1 MKSVKEKKEE
11 CAPPKEEAQAPAVTP
26 ANDVFPQA
34 RRRLPPPQFTGKEL
48 QRLYEWVENKDQIKI
63 KLVNGEILEGYLKWT
78 DQSALKLVSKKEEII
93 VVKRSILYYVDLPK
107 SKK

>member
-1 MKSVKEKKEE
+1 MKSVKEKKEDCVPQKKE
-11 CAPPKEEAQAPAVTP
+11 AETQETPVSNVAPQE
-26 ANDVFPQA
+26 

-63 KLVNGEILEGYLKWT
+63 KLVNGEMIEGYLKWN
-78 DQSALKLVSKKEEII
+78 DQSTVKLVGKKEELI
-93 VVKRSILYYVDLPK
+93 VPKRSILYYVDLPR

>member
-11 CAPPKEEAQAPAVTP
+11 CVPQKEEAKTQLAPVSNVTP
-26 ANDVFPQA
+26 QE

-63 KLVNGEILEGYLKWT
+63 KLVNGEIVEGYLKWI
-78 DQSALKLVSKKEEII
+78 DQSTVKLVGKKEEIM
-93 VVKRSILYYVDLPK
+93 VPKRSVLYYVDLPK

>member
-11 CAPPKEEAQAPAVTP
+11 PVPQKEEAKIQVAPVSNVA
-26 ANDVFPQA
+26 PQE
-34 RRRLPPPQFTGKEL
+34 RKRFPPPQFTGKEL

-63 KLVNGEILEGYLKWT
+63 KLVNGEMLEGYLKWI
-78 DQSALKLVSKKEEII
+78 DQSVVKLVSKKEEII
-93 VVKRSILYYVDLPK
+93 VPKRSILYYVDLPK